1 MEQGIGTAKP
11 MDVFHTAQHRHVYTA
26 QTVDLFVST
35 VYTTDK
41 VHCNLWDEAVD
52 KVMT

>member
-1 MEQGIGTAKP
+1 MKAY
-11 MDVFHTAQHRHVYTA
+11 VHVVYCEWS
-26 QTVDLFVST
+26 TVYSLQST